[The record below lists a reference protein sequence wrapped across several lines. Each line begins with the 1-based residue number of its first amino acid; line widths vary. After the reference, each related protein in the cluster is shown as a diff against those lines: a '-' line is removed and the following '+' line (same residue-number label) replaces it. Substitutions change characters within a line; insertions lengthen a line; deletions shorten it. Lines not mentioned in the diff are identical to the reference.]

1 MKKLTVII
9 SLAALVLCGA
19 AAAERWPLGPG
30 DVMQPCGN
38 NCYEYQRYGGSPYY
52 HDGLDCLGLGG
63 DPCYAVADGYVSLI
77 SISEP
82 LYTGIVVNYTSGQ
95 DKGWLYWH
103 ITYSTIPFIEGDPVK
118 ESDRVGNIAT
128 WPVSEFH
135 HVHFTRSYYPG
146 VKSWYDAVDNPIEF
160 MAPSTETQAPVFR
173 QAETNQWFSF
183 CEDNGTVRVDPN
195 DVKGSVDIIA
205 LVGDKIVDLY
215 WDVVPYDIT
224 WWINGTG
231 GSVPPTKFLTFTGE
245 MPPSSTVTT
254 VVYKRAGIWQTQGDY
269 NNRDFYFIVTNTDG
283 DGIVEVGD
291 EAYNFDS
298 TTLPNGLYTL
308 YVEAKDFAGNTTQQT
323 MDFTINN
330 PSSDIR
336 LTSFTARSIPKGV
349 EVSWAAEERG
359 AVKYNMLRRE
369 TGEAAKPGV
378 AGGER
383 LNAEAIVGKSP
394 YVYRD
399 LATARGVSYEYW
411 LEAVEL
417 SGKGELFGPV
427 EAEAGTSR
435 PKAFALNAVAPNP
448 ARGNAVFTFAL
459 AEPCRAT
466 LAVYDLAGRRVAT
479 VVDEPLAAG
488 EHAYPTALELS
499 PGVYIYRLTAGDFAA
514 AKRFVVAR

>member
-9 SLAALVLCGA
+9 SLAALVCLGT

-30 DVMQPCGN
+30 DVPQRCGN

-77 SISEP
+77 RVSEP
-82 LYTGIVVNYTSGQ
+82 LYTGIIVNYTQGQ

-103 ITYSTIPFIEGDPVK
+103 ITYGTIPFIEGDPVK

-160 MAPSTETQAPVFR
+160 MAPSAENQAPAFR

-183 CEDNGTVRVDPN
+183 CEDNGTARVDPN

-205 LVGDKIVDLY
+205 LVGDKIVDPY

-231 GSVPPTKFLTFTGE
+231 GSVPPTKFVTFTGE
-245 MPPSSTVTT
+245 CPPSSTVTT

-269 NNRDFYFIVTNTDG
+269 NYRDFYFIVTNTDG

-298 TTLPNGLYTL
+298 TTLPNGTYTL
-308 YVEAKDFAGNTTQQT
+308 YVEAKDFAGNMTQQT

-336 LTSFTARSIPKGV
+336 LTSFAARPIPKGV

-359 AVKYNMLRRE
+359 PVKYNLYRYE
-369 TGEAAKPGV
+369 AGEGASPGV
-378 AGGER
+378 DAGR

-399 LATARGVSYEYW
+399 MAAARGVSYEYW

-417 SGKGELFGPV
+417 SGKGTLFGPV

-435 PKAFALNAVAPNP
+435 PKAFALGAVAPNP
-448 ARGNAVFTFAL
+448 VRGNAVFSFAL
-459 AEPCRAT
+459 AQPCRAK
-466 LAVYDLAGRRVAT
+466 LVVYDLAGRRVAT
-479 VVDEPLAAG
+479 VVDESLAAG
-488 EHAYPTALELS
+488 EYAYPTALALS
-499 PGVYIYRLTAGDFAA
+499 PGVYVYRLTAGDFAA

>member
-9 SLAALVLCGA
+9 SLAALACFGT

-30 DVMQPCGN
+30 NVPQRCGN
-38 NCYEYQRYGGSPYY
+38 NPYEYQRYGGSPYY
-52 HDGLDCLGLGG
+52 HDGLDLLGAAGE
-63 DPCYAVADGYVSLI
+63 PCYSVADGYVSLI
-77 SISEP
+77 QVSEP
-82 LYTGIVVNYTSGQ
+82 LYTGIIVNYTQGQ

-103 ITYSTIPFIEGDPVK
+103 VTYSTIPFIEGDQVK
-118 ESDRVGNIAT
+118 ESDRVGNLAN
-128 WPVSEFH
+128 WPVAEFH

-160 MAPSTETQAPVFR
+160 MVPPTETQAPVFR
-173 QAETNQWFSF
+173 EAETNQWFSF
-183 CEDNGTVRVDPN
+183 CQDNGETRVDPN
-195 DVKGSVDIIA
+195 NVLDKVDIIA
-205 LVGDKIVDLY
+205 LIGDKIVDPY

-224 WWINGTG
+224 WWISGTG
-231 GSVPPTKFLTFTGE
+231 GSVPPTKFVTFTGE
-245 MPPSSTVTT
+245 CPPSSTVTT
-254 VVYKRAGIWQTQGDY
+254 VVYKRAGIWMSQGDY
-269 NNRDFYFIVTNTDG
+269 NYRDFYFIVTNTDG

-298 TTLPNGLYTL
+298 TTLPNGTYTL

-336 LTSFTARSIPKGV
+336 LTSFAARSIPKGV

-359 AVKYNMLRRE
+359 TVKYNLYRY
-369 TGEAAKPGV
+369 EAGKEASPG
-378 AGGER
+378 AAADP

-399 LATARGVSYEYW
+399 MAAARGVSYEYW

-417 SGKGELFGPV
+417 AGKGALFGPV
-427 EAEAGTSR
+427 KAEAGTSR

-448 ARGNAVFTFAL
+448 ARGNAVFSFAL
-459 AEPCRAT
+459 AQPCRAK
-466 LAVYDLAGRRVAT
+466 LVVYDLAGRRVAT
-479 VVDEPLAAG
+479 VVDDSLAAG
-488 EHAYPTALELS
+488 EHAYPTSLALS
-499 PGVYIYRLTAGDFAA
+499 PGVYVYRLTAGDFAA